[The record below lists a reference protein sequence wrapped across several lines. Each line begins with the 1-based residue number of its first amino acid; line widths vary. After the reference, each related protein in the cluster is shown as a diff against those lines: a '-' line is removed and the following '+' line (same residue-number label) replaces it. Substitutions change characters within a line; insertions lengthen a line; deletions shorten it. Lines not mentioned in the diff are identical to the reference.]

1 MLTIEIKGL
10 SNIDLQR
17 QLHHLFDPLSLS
29 DVSSQDLGDSLLR
42 VSFTL
47 HPQSTPDHIHAVLK
61 DLHLTYS
68 LTSAPS
74 TDHLPLEGLRT
85 YLKDRRA
92 ALLQSKQLKND

>member
-1 MLTIEIKGL
+1 VAIDIKGL
-10 SNIDLQR
+10 SNIELQR

-29 DVSSQDLGDSLLR
+29 DVSSQDLGESLLK

-68 LTSAPS
+68 LTSATSPE
-74 TDHLPLEGLRT
+74 HLPLEGLRT
-85 YLKDRRA
+85 FLKDRRT
-92 ALLQSKQLKND
+92 ALLQKKQIKND